1 MMSMDK
7 IIKEVTRYADAYEMV
22 YTNPL
27 IQELQNILAVNS
39 ETTFSRLEYC
49 KEEVSEVDNEIVK
62 AVKCE
67 NREFKVY
74 KGKGYIPRIN
84 LKTKDQYFEER
95 DLIKIRDD
103 KNGFTFQFSINLQ
116 QEAKHI
122 YVVFLERDT
131 LLQGNFYE
139 VKKFIHGPL
148 SRIFFDVLGFDSLMG
163 KAVWSSNSEVRNSK
177 ARETDWR
184 DSKRTAYYESRNKK
198 VPVTG
203 LQKFY
208 LLCGFVFLNQIIGN
222 NCDSKDQMVL
232 LNPNKYGD
240 ERNKL
245 NKHFS
250 FDINKISTPLE
261 EEITLIS

>member
-1 MMSMDK
+1 MMSINQ

-22 YTNPL
+22 YSNPL
-27 IQELQNILAVNS
+27 IKELQNIIAVNN
-39 ETTFSRLEYC
+39 ETTFSKLEYRN
-49 KEEVSEVDNEIVK
+49 EELSEDSNEIVK
-62 AVKCE
+62 AVKSE
-67 NREFKVY
+67 NREFKVF
-74 KGKGYIPRIN
+74 KGKGFIPRIN

-139 VKKFIHGPL
+139 AKKFIHGPL
-148 SRIFFDVLGFDSLMG
+148 SRIFFDALGFDSLMG

-177 ARETDWR
+177 ARDTDWR
-184 DSKRTAYYESRNKK
+184 DSKRPAYYKCRDKK

-208 LLCGFVFLNQIIGN
+208 LLCGFVFLNQLIGN
-222 NCDSKDQMVL
+222 NPESKDQMVL
-232 LNPNKYGD
+232 LNPNKYGE

-245 NKHFS
+245 NKNFS

>member
-1 MMSMDK
+1 MRRICGRHQLLFSQMR
-7 IIKEVTRYADAYEMV
+7 EHLVG
-22 YTNPL
+22 
-27 IQELQNILAVNS
+27 LARQ
-39 ETTFSRLEYC
+39 SRLMSLTSVEQL
-49 KEEVSEVDNEIVK
+49 
-62 AVKCE
+62 
-67 NREFKVY
+67 F
-74 KGKGYIPRIN
+74 
-84 LKTKDQYFEER
+84 
-95 DLIKIRDD
+95 
-103 KNGFTFQFSINLQ
+103 
-116 QEAKHI
+116 
-122 YVVFLERDT
+122 YVVFFERDT

-139 VKKFIHGPL
+139 AKKFIHGPL
-148 SRIFFDVLGFDSLMG
+148 SRIFFDALGFDSLMG

-198 VPVTG
+198 VPVSG

-222 NCDSKDQMVL
+222 NWDSKDQMVL

-245 NKHFS
+245 NKNFS

>member
-1 MMSMDK
+1 MMSINQ

-22 YTNPL
+22 YSNPL
-27 IQELQNILAVNS
+27 IKELQNIIAVNN
-39 ETTFSRLEYC
+39 ETTFSKLEYRN
-49 KEEVSEVDNEIVK
+49 EELSEDSNEIVK
-62 AVKCE
+62 AVKSE
-67 NREFKVY
+67 NREFKVF
-74 KGKGYIPRIN
+74 KGKGFIPRIN

-139 VKKFIHGPL
+139 AKKFIHGPL
-148 SRIFFDVLGFDSLMG
+148 SRIFFDALGFDSLMG

-177 ARETDWR
+177 ARDTDWR
-184 DSKRTAYYESRNKK
+184 DSKRTAYYKCRDKK

-208 LLCGFVFLNQIIGN
+208 LLCGFVFLNQLIGN
-222 NCDSKDQMVL
+222 NPESKDQMVL
-232 LNPNKYGD
+232 LNPNKYGE

>member
-1 MMSMDK
+1 MMSINQ

-22 YTNPL
+22 YSNPL
-27 IQELQNILAVNS
+27 IKELQNIIAVNN
-39 ETTFSRLEYC
+39 ETTFSKLEYRN
-49 KEEVSEVDNEIVK
+49 EELSEDSNEIVK
-62 AVKCE
+62 AVKSE
-67 NREFKVY
+67 NREFKVF
-74 KGKGYIPRIN
+74 KGKGFIPRIN

-103 KNGFTFQFSINLQ
+103 KNGFTFQFSRNLQ

-139 VKKFIHGPL
+139 AKKFIHGPL
-148 SRIFFDVLGFDSLMG
+148 SRIFFDALGFDSLMG

-177 ARETDWR
+177 ARDTDWR

-203 LQKFY
+203 LQ
-208 LLCGFVFLNQIIGN
+208 
-222 NCDSKDQMVL
+222 
-232 LNPNKYGD
+232 
-240 ERNKL
+240 
-245 NKHFS
+245 
-250 FDINKISTPLE
+250 
-261 EEITLIS
+261 